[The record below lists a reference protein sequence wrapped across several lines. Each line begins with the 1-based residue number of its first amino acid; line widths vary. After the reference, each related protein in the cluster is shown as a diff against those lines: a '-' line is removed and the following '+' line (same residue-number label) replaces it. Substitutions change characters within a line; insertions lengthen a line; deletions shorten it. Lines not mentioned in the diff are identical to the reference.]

1 MSAESRR
8 STLLVRIVVKG
19 VVGLGAIAGTLFG
32 VAGRVDWPAAWFF
45 ISLFAVYLFLG
56 AWWFVRHDPD
66 LLEERMTT
74 APNVPHWDRL
84 LVRAYWILLPTLFA
98 TAALDAGRF
107 RWSEMPTAVQAV
119 GAVALIAAFVV
130 IWWCTAANR
139 FLSAD
144 ARIQSE
150 RGQRVV
156 QQGPYRFVRHP
167 MYTSLIVLMIGMAL
181 ILGSWLAVVPAALIG
196 VLLVVRTSLEDRMLT
211 TELAGYREYA
221 NQVHDRLL
229 PGLW

>member
-1 MSAESRR
+1 MHTEVHRSR
-8 STLLVRIVVKG
+8 LLVKIVAKG
-19 VVGLGAIAGTLFG
+19 LVGLGTIGGTLFG
-32 VAGRVDWPAAWFF
+32 LAGRVDWPAAWFF

-56 AWWFVRHDPD
+56 GWWFFRRDPE

-84 LVRAYWILLPTLFA
+84 LVRSYWVLLPTLFA

-107 RWSEMPTAVQAV
+107 RWSEMPVAVQAI
-119 GAVALIAAFVV
+119 GAAAIVAAFVV
-130 IWWCTAANR
+130 IWWCTAANH
-139 FLSAD
+139 FLSSN

-150 RGQRVV
+150 RGHRVV
-156 QQGPYRFVRHP
+156 QDGPYRFVRHP
-167 MYTSLIVLMIGMAL
+167 MYTSLIVLMLGMAL
-181 ILGSWLAVVPAALIG
+181 VLGSWLAVVPAILIA
-196 VLLVVRTSLEDRMLT
+196 VLLVVRTSLEDGMLK

-221 NQVHDRLL
+221 NQVHERLL

>member
-1 MSAESRR
+1 
-8 STLLVRIVVKG
+8 
-19 VVGLGAIAGTLFG
+19 VGSGAIAATLFG

-56 AWWFVRHDPD
+56 AWWFVRHDPE

-74 APNVPHWDRL
+74 APNVPAWDRL
-84 LVRAYWILLPTLFA
+84 LVRAYWILLPTLFT

-107 RWSEMPTAVQAV
+107 RWSEMPTAVQTV

-130 IWWCTAANR
+130 IWWCTAANH
-139 FLSAD
+139 FLSAN

-150 RGQRVV
+150 RGHRVV

-167 MYTSLIVLMIGMAL
+167 MYTSLIVLMIGMGL
-181 ILGSWLAVVPAALIG
+181 ILGSWLAVVPATLIA

-211 TELAGYREYA
+211 IELAGYREYA
-221 NQVHDRLL
+221 SRVQARLL